1 MTMATAGQL
10 NRAFYED
17 FWGRCSDFSR
27 YNPGA
32 RHRRRLFGRVLRG
45 LTYRSVLDVGCGD
58 GENLLFIRSQSPE
71 GVAYTGA
78 DLSPRSVAE
87 NAQRLPFARFLTLDI
102 ERESLAETFDL
113 VTFTEVLEHLD
124 DPAAAVRNLSRMVAP
139 GGHLLVT
146 CPTGKV
152 HATERHFGHVAH
164 PTERTLTAMLAQAG
178 LQVASLHNWG
188 FPTYVAFKYA
198 TNTSSKWA
206 LRHFGTSG
214 YTLLGKALCHAIYV
228 ANFANLHSSPFG
240 CELVGLA
247 LKPHPDAAT

>member
-1 MTMATAGQL
+1 
-10 NRAFYED
+10 
-17 FWGRCSDFSR
+17 
-27 YNPGA
+27 
-32 RHRRRLFGRVLRG
+32 
-45 LTYRSVLDVGCGD
+45 
-58 GENLLFIRSQSPE
+58 
-71 GVAYTGA
+71 
-78 DLSPRSVAE
+78 VAE